1 MIRRGLLA
9 GAVAM
14 LVVPALAGCEAGL
27 NAPTLEFHPAS
38 AGAHAVVDG
47 ISINNLFVLA
57 GPSGS
62 SSLPVGSQAS
72 LFMGLFNNNGSTSD
86 KLVSVATSAAKSVS
100 ITGGSVAL
108 PAGQGVNLTGPR
120 PQIVLNGLTKS
131 LSGGQEIKVI
141 LDFAQAGPVEL
152 DVPVEPQSFYYSTL
166 DQPTA
171 TPAPTASVGAT
182 PTVAP
187 TATATPTGNTTTPNS

>member
-38 AGAHAVVDG
+38 AGAHTVVNG
-47 ISINNLFVLA
+47 ISVNDLFVLA
-57 GPSGS
+57 APNG
-62 SSLPVGSQAS
+62 SSLPNGSKAS
-72 LFMGLFNNNGSTSD
+72 LFMGLFNNNDTSD
-86 KLVSVATSAAKSVS
+86 KLVSVSASVAKSVS
-100 ITGGSVAL
+100 IPGGSVSL
-108 PAGQGVNLTGPR
+108 PPNEGVNLTGPQ
-120 PQIVLNGLTKS
+120 PEIVLNGLTQA
-131 LSGGQEIKVI
+131 LTGGQAVQVV

-166 DQPTA
+166 NQPTA
-171 TPAPTASVGAT
+171 TPTATVGAT
-182 PTVAP
+182 PTAAPPASSTP
-187 TATATPTGNTTTPNS
+187 TASTNPKG